1 MILELSFLTGRFHAT
16 AWGRHVN
23 EGVPEWPPAPFRFLR
38 AMLDAWFRKH
48 PELPAATVESLL
60 TALSAPPRY
69 ALPPARASHTRSYL
83 SQNKEDPSDKK
94 LVFDGF
100 AILERREPVLV
111 GWPGLH
117 LEADELAAMRTLAGS
132 LNYLGRSES
141 WVKARVVDDREVD
154 WNCLRLEP
162 GPVPSG
168 SEVVEVACVISP
180 AEFASR
186 AFEVQLGKGKKRAKL
201 GWFDALGWGSAEAI
215 DHAMNRPPALEPVLY
230 LRSSSALD
238 ARPQP
243 RPLQS
248 RRVVEAVEFAVDTKV
263 RVPITEAL
271 RIGDQVHQNLLGAFR
286 RVTGSERPSPT
297 LSGRDEVG
305 NPVTGHPHI
314 SILCLDEDR
323 DGYLDKVLISS
334 PQPLTPEEQRAIDHL
349 HPVRRRNGHHLVLTP
364 GRASQRSDLLRPALV
379 VESLTPFA
387 PPRHWKAQRDGD
399 FATWLGKQVVLE
411 CEQRGLPKP
420 TAVARLEVP
429 RMSQRRARW
438 LDFKRSRKDDSP
450 QPAFGLTL
458 RFAEPVLAPFS
469 IGYASHFGLG
479 CFVPLGTTASAARS
493 PTADRPRITGWS
505 SGPR

>member
-23 EGVPEWPPAPFRFLR
+23 EAVPEWPPAPFRFLR

-48 PELPAATVESLL
+48 PEIPAATVESML

-100 AILERREPVLV
+100 AILERRAPVLV

-117 LEADELAAMRTLAGS
+117 LEPDALAAMRTLAAS

-141 WVKARVVDDREVD
+141 WVRGRVVDDREVH
-154 WNCLRLEP
+154 WNCVPLEP

-168 SEVVEVACVISP
+168 SEVVEVACVIRPSKY
-180 AEFASR
+180 ASR
-186 AFEVQLGKGKKRAKL
+186 ALEVQVGKGKKKAKL
-201 GWFDALGWGSAEAI
+201 GWFDAVGWGSAEAI
-215 DHAMNRPPALEPVLY
+215 AHTMNRPPALEPVLY
-230 LRSSSALD
+230 LRSSTALD
-238 ARPQP
+238 ARPPP
-243 RPLQS
+243 RTLQS
-248 RRVVEAVEFAVDTKV
+248 RRVVEAVEFSVDTKV

-271 RIGDQVHQNLLGAFR
+271 RVGDQVRRNLLGAFR
-286 RVTGSERPSPT
+286 RVSGSEQPSLT
-297 LSGRDEVG
+297 LSGKDQAG
-305 NPVTGHPHI
+305 NPATGHPHV

-323 DGYLDKVLISS
+323 DGYLDRLLISS
-334 PQPLTPEEQRAIDHL
+334 PQPFTAEEQRALDHL
-349 HPVRRRNGHHLVLTP
+349 HPVRRRNGHDLVLTP
-364 GRASQRSDLLRPALV
+364 GRAGTRGELLRPALA

-399 FATWLGKQVVLE
+399 FATWLARQVVLE
-411 CEQRGLPKP
+411 CEQRGMPKP
-420 TAVARLEVP
+420 VAAARLDRP

-438 LDFKRSRKDDSP
+438 LDFRRSRKDDSP
-450 QPAFGLTL
+450 QAAFGLTL

-479 CFVPLGTTASAARS
+479 CFVSVEASTSGARAPS
-493 PTADRPRITGWS
+493 N
-505 SGPR
+505 